1 MAEAPPLPMTRTY
14 GGLIRELG
22 LTPCHGITPTG
33 HSCSLTQ
40 YEHSRGTWSRTGNG
54 LDIVHV
60 LDEPIGVG
68 YARWGN
74 MKRFLLICAQALDY
88 SLNPD
93 IPEPVWRKVYR
104 GNVAAR
110 AVGKRLHIRVPAYYY
125 VFDKLLVLSGTANL
139 ANDVPFRKEA
149 YDWARR

>member
-1 MAEAPPLPMTRTY
+1 MTRTY

-33 HSCSLTQ
+33 HYCPLTS
-40 YEHSRGTWSRTGNG
+40 YEHARGTWSRTMNG
-54 LDIVHV
+54 LDIVHI
-60 LDEPIGVG
+60 LDGPIDVG
-68 YARWGN
+68 YAHWAD
-74 MKRFLLICAQALDY
+74 MKRFLLVCARALDY

-93 IPEPVWRKVYR
+93 IPEPIWRKVYR
-104 GNVAAR
+104 GNMAAR
-110 AVGKRLHIRVPAYYY
+110 AVGKRLHIRVPARYHR
-125 VFDKLLVLSGTANL
+125 FDKTVVLMGTTGL